1 MGILRIPA
9 HPQSHSL
16 DGSSATGPSTTKPL
30 PLLSRDR
37 FFEETH
43 STHREMSAPTV
54 PYVLPDTQNQAWS
67 SDTSRF
73 GHKMLSK
80 FGWTSGKG
88 LGKKEDG
95 MTGHVRVSKRLE
107 SLGLGARTASS
118 GGEVALSSTMSDY
131 DNLLASLRPTKRAR
145 SESEEEDSS
154 SSEEEDEE
162 SEGEGEGEG
171 KGEGKGKGK
180 KAKAPAAPVRFI
192 GRFAHHR
199 NLRQKNVAGYSEAD
213 LAAILG
219 THTLGSGGSVG
230 GAGESVA
237 LPSAPQVQRASLT
250 LSVRKKKKEGEGK
263 KAKKSKEEKQEK
275 RERKEKKRA
284 KKEAKREKRGAEE
297 KEEGGKKKKSQKQ

>member
-1 MGILRIPA
+1 MA
-9 HPQSHSL
+9 
-16 DGSSATGPSTTKPL
+16 A
-30 PLLSRDR
+30 
-37 FFEETH
+37 
-43 STHREMSAPTV
+43 SAPTV

-145 SESEEEDSS
+145 SESEEEEEDSS
-154 SSEEEDEE
+154 SSDDDEE
-162 SEGEGEGEG
+162 SEG
-171 KGEGKGKGK
+171 KGK
-180 KAKAPAAPVRFI
+180 KVKAPSAPVRII

-199 NLRQKNVAGYSEAD
+199 ALRQKNVAGYSEAD

-219 THTLGSGGSVG
+219 THTLGSGGTVG

-237 LPSAPQVQRASLT
+237 LPSAPEVQRASLT
-250 LSVRKKKKEGEGK
+250 LSVRKKKAGEGK

-284 KKEAKREKRGAEE
+284 KKDAKRERREE
-297 KEEGGKKKKSQKQ
+297 KEGGEKKKKSKKQ